1 MQATPHLPDPRT
13 LLCAQVAIVPELIE
27 IRVRCTSA
35 SAACP
40 ICDRPSG
47 RIHSRYTRV
56 LADLPWHGTPVRL
69 ELLARRFFCNTPTC
83 PRRVFAERLPEA
95 AAAHARKTKRLT
107 DALCAIGFALGGE
120 PGSRLAYRLGMPT
133 SGDTL
138 LRAIRRSPAPS
149 ASKPHILGVDDWAW
163 RRGRS
168 YGTILCDLEL
178 HRPIDLLPERSAET
192 LAAWLKEH
200 PGAEIITRDRAGCY
214 AQGAAAGAPHATQV
228 ADRWHLFHNLRDAL
242 KRFADRHHRE
252 VREAAKAAAESQ
264 QRAPPSISDERM
276 DPIPTALT
284 RTERDRSASR
294 TRRRERYERV
304 MELHRQGVSQRTIG
318 KQLGLNRET
327 VRRYI
332 RAGTFPERATRA
344 YSTLADPFTEHIRQ
358 RWERGCHN
366 AAQIARELMAIGF
379 EGSYYVIRRRVAR
392 WRNDSPDTRLP
403 SDRRVPR
410 QPSARRVAGLLL
422 SDPGDL
428 SEEELAFVDALVD
441 RCPLFHTAAES
452 AREFAAMMRNREADK
467 LGSWIEKPHQAGV
480 PPELQTFA
488 DGLASDNEAVHA
500 ALSMEWSNG
509 QVEGQ
514 VNRLKL
520 IKRQMY
526 GRAGFDLLRQRVLH
540 QN

>member
-1 MQATPHLPDPRT
+1 MLASPHLPDPRT

-35 SAACP
+35 WAACP
-40 ICDRPSG
+40 ICGRPSR
-47 RIHSRYTRV
+47 RIHSRYTRT
-56 LADLPWHGTPVRL
+56 LADLPWHGTPVRI
-69 ELLARRFFCNTPTC
+69 ELLARRFFCDTPAC
-83 PRRVFAERLPEA
+83 PRRVFAERLPEVA
-95 AAAHARKTKRLT
+95 ATHARKTARLT

-120 PGSRLAYRLGMPT
+120 AGSRLAHRLGMPT

-138 LRAIRRSPAPS
+138 LRAIRRAPGPS

-192 LAAWLKEH
+192 LAIWLKEH

-228 ADRWHLFHNLRDAL
+228 ADRWHLYHNLRDAL

-252 VREAAKAAAESQ
+252 IRAESQ
-264 QRAPPSISDERM
+264 QRAPPSISSEPM
-276 DPIPTALT
+276 DPAPEPMSH
-284 RTERDRSASR
+284 RERDQAASR
-294 TRRRERYERV
+294 TRRHERYERV
-304 MELHRQGVSQRTIG
+304 MELHRGGVSQRTIG

-332 RAGTFPERATRA
+332 RAGTFPERATRV
-344 YSTLADPFTEHIRQ
+344 YSTLADPFTDHIRQ
-358 RWERGCHN
+358 QWEQGCHN
-366 AAQIARELMAIGF
+366 AAQIARELKANGF
-379 EGSYYVIRRRVAR
+379 GGSYYVIRRRVAR
-392 WRNDSPDTRLP
+392 WRNDSSDTRLP
-403 SDRRVPR
+403 SNRTVPR
-410 QPSARRVAGLLL
+410 QPSAKRVAGLLL

-428 SEEELAFVDALVD
+428 SGKETAFVDALMD
-441 RCPLFHTAAES
+441 RCPFFRTVAEL
-452 AREFAAMMRNREADK
+452 AQEFAAMMRGREVDK
-467 LGSWIEKPHQAGV
+467 LGSWIEKAHQVDV
-480 PPELQTFA
+480 PSELQTFA
-488 DGLASDNEAVHA
+488 DGLASDNGAVYA
-500 ALSMEWSNG
+500 ALSVEWSNG

>member
-1 MQATPHLPDPRT
+1 MQASPHLPDPRT

-27 IRVRCTSA
+27 IRVRSTAGSA
-35 SAACP
+35 ICP
-40 ICDRPSG
+40 LCGRPSS
-47 RIHSRYTRV
+47 RIHSRYTRT

-69 ELLARRFFCNTPTC
+69 ELSVRRFFCDGLAC
-83 PRRVFAERLPEA
+83 PRRIFAERLPGV
-95 AAAHARKTKRLT
+95 AAAHDRKTMRLA

-120 PGSRLAYRLGMPT
+120 AGSRLAHRLGMPA

-138 LRAIRRSPAPS
+138 LRVIRRYPDPS
-149 ASKPHILGVDDWAW
+149 ASKPRILGVDDWAW

-214 AQGAAAGAPHATQV
+214 AQGATAGAPHAAQV
-228 ADRWHLFHNLRDAL
+228 ADRWHLYHNLRDAL
-242 KRFADRHHRE
+242 KRLADRHHRE
-252 VREAAKAAAESQ
+252 IREAAKAAVESQ
-264 QRAPPSISDERM
+264 QRAPPSNSKISTDSPPKPM
-276 DPIPTALT
+276 T
-284 RTERDRSASR
+284 REEQDQAASQA
-294 TRRRERYERV
+294 RRRERYEQV
-304 MELHRQGVSQRTIG
+304 IELHRQGVSQRAIG

-332 RAGTFPERATRA
+332 RAGTFPERATRVYA
-344 YSTLADPFTEHIRQ
+344 TLADPFTDHIRQ
-358 RWERGCHN
+358 RWEQGCHN
-366 AAQIARELMAIGF
+366 AAQIARELKAKGF

-392 WRNDSPDTRLP
+392 WHHDSSGTRLP
-403 SDRRVPR
+403 SDRIVTR
-410 QPSARRVAGLLL
+410 QPSTKRVAGLLL
-422 SDPGDL
+422 SDASDL
-428 SEEELAFVDALVD
+428 SEEELGFVKALVD
-441 RCPLFHTAAES
+441 RCPLFRTAAEL
-452 AREFAAMMRNREADK
+452 ARDFATMMKNREADK
-467 LGSWIEKPHQAGV
+467 LGSWIERAHGEGV
-480 PPELQTFA
+480 PPELQTLA